1 MSSPPAR
8 VRRSIFRFSIVC
20 KDARVF
26 GLSFAPSR
34 VDRVVSEL
42 SLYRLRSAFY
52 GHRRR
57 RLVLARSS
65 AGSFGFEPIEKQDPL
80 SSLL

>member
-1 MSSPPAR
+1 MIGIVVRPDRAPNGEMMSSPPAR
-8 VRRSIFRFSIVC
+8 VRRAIFRFSIVC

-42 SLYRLRSAFY
+42 SLYRLRSAF
-52 GHRRR
+52 
-57 RLVLARSS
+57 
-65 AGSFGFEPIEKQDPL
+65 
-80 SSLL
+80 